1 MSIAYGVSE
10 FLRTHRIS
18 YDVLWHRRAD
28 TSLRAALESGVSAD
42 RVVKAVMLESGDTL
56 FMVLVPASRMLD
68 IEKVGDYLDARVH
81 LADPM
86 EFEALFDDCEP
97 GAVPATGPAYGCAT
111 LLDEHLARAD
121 DVYFDAGDQ
130 EELIHVKG
138 SLFRQ
143 ALGPVRIG
151 VFPRESENDS

>member
-68 IEKVGDYLDARVH
+68 IEKVGD
-81 LADPM
+81 
-86 EFEALFDDCEP
+86 
-97 GAVPATGPAYGCAT
+97 
-111 LLDEHLARAD
+111 
-121 DVYFDAGDQ
+121 
-130 EELIHVKG
+130 
-138 SLFRQ
+138 
-143 ALGPVRIG
+143 
-151 VFPRESENDS
+151 

>member
-1 MSIAYGVSE
+1 M
-10 FLRTHRIS
+10 
-18 YDVLWHRRAD
+18 
-28 TSLRAALESGVSAD
+28 
-42 RVVKAVMLESGDTL
+42 
-56 FMVLVPASRMLD
+56 
-68 IEKVGDYLDARVH
+68 H

-130 EELIHVKG
+130 EELIDVKG